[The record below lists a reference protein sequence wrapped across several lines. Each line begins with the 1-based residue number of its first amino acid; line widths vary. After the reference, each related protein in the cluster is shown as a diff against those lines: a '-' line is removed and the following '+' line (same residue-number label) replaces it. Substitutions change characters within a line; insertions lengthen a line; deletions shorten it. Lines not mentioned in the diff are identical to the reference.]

1 MNSPSTL
8 DPTITNGTLDTVV
21 GQRRLPRTFAAL
33 EHRNYLLFFIGML
46 VSAAGTW
53 MQIVAQGWLVYEISR
68 SEWILGIVA
77 FASAI
82 PAIVASPWGGV
93 LVDRVSKRSIL
104 LVTQIASMI
113 LAFVLAAIVLTD
125 IVQVWHVIA
134 LAALTGLVNSIDA
147 PARQALTPDL
157 VKNRDDLPNAIALNA
172 MVFNGARVI
181 GPAFGGILLVTV
193 GPGWCFFFNGVSFLA
208 VIISLLMM
216 DFPPIERVQNQPS
229 PLSQLKSGAA
239 YVRQDRAILGIM
251 VLSTALCLF
260 GVSFITV
267 LPAYVDKVLR
277 ANESAYANLTA
288 AQGVGA
294 VLGAILLATYAN
306 QVRRGWVVTAATIY
320 FPLALIALAF
330 TTNYWI
336 AMGLM
341 FILGIGF
348 ISQFNQLNVLLQL
361 HVDNAMR
368 GRVMSLYTLTFFGVS
383 PFGNLLI
390 GFWSETWG
398 ITSAIALSAGLI
410 ALRPGGPL
418 YRSRNPQDVVVV
430 SNGTKKRTVRCR
442 ALRCHLVSADSTT
455 LDRRLCFRFRTLSVE
470 EYFP

>member
-1 MNSPSTL
+1 M
-8 DPTITNGTLDTVV
+8 
-21 GQRRLPRTFAAL
+21 
-33 EHRNYLLFFIGML
+33 
-46 VSAAGTW
+46 
-53 MQIVAQGWLVYEISR
+53 
-68 SEWILGIVA
+68 
-77 FASAI
+77 
-82 PAIVASPWGGV
+82 
-93 LVDRVSKRSIL
+93 
-104 LVTQIASMI
+104 
-113 LAFVLAAIVLTD
+113 
-125 IVQVWHVIA
+125 
-134 LAALTGLVNSIDA
+134 
-147 PARQALTPDL
+147 
-157 VKNRDDLPNAIALNA
+157 
-172 MVFNGARVI
+172 I

-208 VIISLLMM
+208 VIISLLLMM

-229 PLSQLKSGAA
+229 PLSQLKSGAV

-320 FPLALIALAF
+320 SLALIALAF

-348 ISQFNQLNVLLQL
+348 ISQFNRFRMWLFAVL

-368 GRVMSLYTLTFFGVS
+368 GRVMSLYTLTFFGY
-383 PFGNLLI
+383 LRL
-390 GFWSETWG
+390 G
-398 ITSAIALSAGLI
+398 IYS
-410 ALRPGGPL
+410 
-418 YRSRNPQDVVVV
+418 
-430 SNGTKKRTVRCR
+430 
-442 ALRCHLVSADSTT
+442 
-455 LDRRLCFRFRTLSVE
+455 
-470 EYFP
+470 

>member
-1 MNSPSTL
+1 MNNPSTL
-8 DPTITNGTLDTVV
+8 EPTISNPTLDTVV
-21 GQRRLPRTFAAL
+21 VKRRIPKTFAAL

-53 MQIVAQGWLVYEISR
+53 MQIVAQGWLVYELSR

-82 PAIVASPWGGV
+82 PALIASPWGGV
-93 LVDRVSKRSIL
+93 MVDRISKKSIL
-104 LVTQIASMI
+104 LVTQTAAMI
-113 LAFVLAAIVLTD
+113 LAFVLAALVLTN
-125 IVQVWHVIA
+125 VVEVWHVIA

-147 PARQALTPDL
+147 PARQALTPEL
-157 VKNRDDLPNAIALNA
+157 IKNREDLPNAIALNA

-193 GPGWCFFFNGVSFLA
+193 GAGWCFFFNGVSFLA

-216 DFPPIERVQNQPS
+216 DFPPMERATHQPS
-229 PLSQLKSGAA
+229 PLAQLKSGAA
-239 YVRQDRAILGIM
+239 YIRQDKAILGIM

-267 LPAYVDKVLR
+267 LPAYVDKVLG
-277 ANESAYANLTA
+277 AGESAYANLTA
-288 AQGVGA
+288 AQGIGA
-294 VLGAILLATYAN
+294 VVGAILLATYAN
-306 QVRRGWVVTAATIY
+306 EVRRGWVVTAATIY
-320 FPLALIALAF
+320 FPIALIALAY
-330 TTNYWI
+330 TTNYWL
-336 AMGLM
+336 AMVLM
-341 FILGIGF
+341 FILGVGF

-390 GFWSETWG
+390 GSWSESWG
-398 ITSAIALSAGLI
+398 ITPAIA
-410 ALRPGGPL
+410 
-418 YRSRNPQDVVVV
+418 
-430 SNGTKKRTVRCR
+430 
-442 ALRCHLVSADSTT
+442 VSAA
-455 LDRRLCFRFRTLSVE
+455 LALVCAIVIH
-470 EYFP
+470 YFVPEIRKM